1 MLAEEVPRG
10 DYMCVLQ
17 EGVSLATDISRRES
31 KRQVTPDMRSEEIL
45 AS

>member
-1 MLAEEVPRG
+1 VPRG